1 MPNKATE
8 YIHILKYTFS
18 TKLEKFIYQCDYKL
32 IIIGDMKN
40 ILIADDHFLVR
51 DTIAA
56 YLDTVDDFKVF
67 TSQDLVS
74 SFEVMDG
81 LKSIDLL
88 ILDYNMPGMNG
99 LQGLERACKSYPA
112 CKVALMSGV
121 ANRDVA
127 INAMK
132 HNAKGFIPKS
142 LSATSFINAI
152 RFILAGETYF
162 PFEYGATSSDERA
175 HGDFAKISTRE
186 MQTLE
191 QLCIGLSNKEIA
203 RNLDIQEVTVK
214 LHVKNLFSKLGVS
227 NRTQAALLAK
237 ERHIF

>member
-1 MPNKATE
+1 
-8 YIHILKYTFS
+8 
-18 TKLEKFIYQCDYKL
+18 
-32 IIIGDMKN
+32 MKN

-56 YLDTVDDFKVF
+56 YLDTVDGFKVF

-99 LQGLERACKSYPA
+99 LQGLERALKSYPA

-214 LHVKNLFSKLGVS
+214 LHIKNLFSKLGVS

>member
-1 MPNKATE
+1 
-8 YIHILKYTFS
+8 
-18 TKLEKFIYQCDYKL
+18 
-32 IIIGDMKN
+32 MKN

-99 LQGLERACKSYPA
+99 LQGLERAFKSYPA

-132 HNAKGFIPKS
+132 KNARGFIPKS

-162 PFEYGATSSDERA
+162 PFEYGATSSDERVN
-175 HGDFAKISTRE
+175 GELAKISTRE

-191 QLCIGLSNKEIA
+191 QLCMGLSNKEIA